1 LPACSIDSH
10 EGLKRDVARWAAL
23 PTKPDW
29 VFGTTVLE
37 MRDCPQCHSTLS
49 RLVAGGHGSQNRP
62 SPIEDDASLGEGV
75 PNPIR
80 SPRPRLCYLQLDSL
94 DRESPKPDS
103 SGQLRLSPANQSAGG
118 ANLGRAD

>member
-1 LPACSIDSH
+1 MSFNLSMNSGWCSHSIVCSEYILQKDSIC
-10 EGLKRDVARWAAL
+10 AAHQSA
-23 PTKPDW
+23 P
-29 VFGTTVLE
+29 F
-37 MRDCPQCHSTLS
+37 
-49 RLVAGGHGSQNRP
+49 
-62 SPIEDDASLGEGV
+62 PIEDDASLGEGV